1 MRVRYQSVT
10 ACAVLVLVAV
20 VVEIAE
26 LCICANST
34 TLLHPQ
40 CLERERQA
48 LVKFKASLTDSS
60 NLLSSWHGHDCC
72 QWEGIGCDNVT
83 GHVVMLDLATP
94 YVKWSRSVPQIEYD
108 MAEDSEDELVSS
120 EYDYH
125 FSDQYLVAT
134 NVNSS
139 LLELEY
145 LSHLD
150 LSGNFFYPSPI
161 PMFIGSMQRLRYL
174 SLSRA
179 YLSGRIPSNLGNLTN
194 LHFLDLSDNEFSRDS
209 NINWISQLPLL
220 EHLDMSSIYYGLQVD
235 IVNVTISAPNLQIL
249 SLAHN
254 RLNVSNLDAFQ
265 NATSIEFLD
274 LSWNNFDS
282 LPSWFHKFE
291 KLKHLFLSSN
301 NFQGT
306 IPDALQ
312 NMTSIE
318 VLDLSDNS
326 FTSVPSWFVELKKLV
341 YLSLSMEESR
351 LLVLSE
357 MWYLNLSHNQISGS
371 LPEHIGH
378 IMPNLGYLILG
389 NNLINGSIPKSLC
402 QVDDLS
408 ILDLSKNRLSGKI
421 PNCWKDNR
429 KWDEINL
436 SSNKLTGT
444 FPSSFWNLSTLSWLH
459 LNNNSLHGEFL
470 ASMRY
475 LPYLLI
481 MDLGEN
487 QLSGPIP
494 SWSANTFPSLQ
505 VLRLRQNMLNGSIP
519 SQLCEL
525 SSLRILDLSRNNLN
539 GSIPR
544 CIGNI
549 QGMILEGSALSAT
562 SSIASG
568 PALPP
573 DSDWQA
579 ENVKEVVKGRELDY
593 IRILKFL
600 VHMDL
605 SENNL
610 VGSIPKEITLL
621 DGLHSLN
628 LSNNHLIGKIP
639 NKIGNMTSLE
649 SFDVSSNQLS
659 GTIPSSM
666 PALTSLSHLNLSYNN
681 FSGPIPTEYQFSTYK
696 SSSYAGNPYLCG
708 YPLPNKC
715 GYLHEDHGS
724 SEFEDGDSNLDKL
737 EKWLFYLVIA
747 IGFATGFWGVIGT
760 LWFKKT
766 WRHAYFRWVEDLAD
780 TIYVTTAIR
789 MAKLKKWMMK
799 RNRVVA

>member
-282 LPSWFHKFE
+282 LPS
-291 KLKHLFLSSN
+291 
-301 NFQGT
+301 
-306 IPDALQ
+306 
-312 NMTSIE
+312 
-318 VLDLSDNS
+318 
-326 FTSVPSWFVELKKLV
+326 
-341 YLSLSMEESR
+341 
-351 LLVLSE
+351 
-357 MWYLNLSHNQISGS
+357 
-371 LPEHIGH
+371 
-378 IMPNLGYLILG
+378 
-389 NNLINGSIPKSLC
+389 C
-402 QVDDLS
+402 
-408 ILDLSKNRLSGKI
+408 
-421 PNCWKDNR
+421 
-429 KWDEINL
+429 
-436 SSNKLTGT
+436 
-444 FPSSFWNLSTLSWLH
+444 
-459 LNNNSLHGEFL
+459 
-470 ASMRY
+470 
-475 LPYLLI
+475 
-481 MDLGEN
+481 
-487 QLSGPIP
+487 
-494 SWSANTFPSLQ
+494 
-505 VLRLRQNMLNGSIP
+505 
-519 SQLCEL
+519 
-525 SSLRILDLSRNNLN
+525 
-539 GSIPR
+539 
-544 CIGNI
+544 
-549 QGMILEGSALSAT
+549 
-562 SSIASG
+562 
-568 PALPP
+568 
-573 DSDWQA
+573 
-579 ENVKEVVKGRELDY
+579 
-593 IRILKFL
+593 
-600 VHMDL
+600 
-605 SENNL
+605 
-610 VGSIPKEITLL
+610 
-621 DGLHSLN
+621 LN

-639 NKIGNMTSLE
+639 NKIGDMRSLE